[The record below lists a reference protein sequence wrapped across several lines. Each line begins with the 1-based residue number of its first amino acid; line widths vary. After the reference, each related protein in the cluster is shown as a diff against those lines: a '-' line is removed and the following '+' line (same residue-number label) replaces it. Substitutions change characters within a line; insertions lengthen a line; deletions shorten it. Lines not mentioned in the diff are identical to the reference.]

1 MVEEDV
7 RLNNFTVSK
16 VCNYEQLQEIFRQA
30 QAQNTPVSLY
40 NEPQPGGISLDV
52 SSWNNVE
59 VFDVENLMAIVP
71 PGMLLKDLREMA
83 ATKGLRFIPADTPFL
98 ESLSI
103 GEWAYRGCHNLSG
116 WKYAAGKHFL
126 LGASYVFPN
135 GDMAPVGGQCIK
147 NVTGYDFTRF
157 LHGAYADFGVGVRYI
172 IKLMPQPAYR
182 YRFDACVNSLERA
195 IEIID
200 NLQAYSVPPAW
211 LFWADEVAS
220 RKLFGQEHRHHRLLV
235 ELDGNEAEVRDYQ
248 TVVSQMMVNETI
260 QPSAAA
266 IPNVSFLEADA
277 ADFWLMD
284 EFKLPSRT
292 VPAFRDRFNT
302 LLKEEGMTGG
312 LFGQLADGKIHIYV
326 ERQRP
331 AAVLSLI
338 KELQQTARSL
348 GGSFSGKY
356 TRLYG
361 GAEPSTL
368 AALETEF
375 KKLID
380 PGLIF
385 NRREV
390 AVQ

>member
-182 YRFDACVNSLERA
+182 HCFDICVNSLERA
-195 IEIID
+195 IEIIN

-266 IPNVSFLEADA
+266 IPNVSFLEADT

-284 EFKLPSRT
+284 EFKLSYRT
-292 VPAFRDRFNT
+292 VPAFHDRFNT
-302 LLKEEGMTGG
+302 LLKEQGMTGG
-312 LFGQLADGKIHIYV
+312 LFGQLADGKIHIYI
-326 ERQRP
+326 EQQRP
-331 AAVLSLI
+331 AAVMSLI

-348 GGSFSGKY
+348 GGAFSGKY
-356 TRLYG
+356 ARLYG
-361 GAEPSTL
+361 GTEPSTL

-390 AVQ
+390 AAQ